1 MQHLGSLETY
11 SVGEQEELRSLAE
24 KTQGLTMRSNGNKEC
39 TLDVLFTAAEVEHA
53 LSRLKNKVVG
63 PEWLVEGRAIAGG
76 LG

>member
-1 MQHLGSLETY
+1 
-11 SVGEQEELRSLAE
+11 
-24 KTQGLTMRSNGNKEC
+24 MRSNGNKEC
-39 TLDVLFTAAEVEHA
+39 ILDVLFTAAEVEHA